1 MRGAGALV
9 AALNIHTLEST
20 HVPNA
25 LRALVNIY
33 KPKNNKIYFVRTVA
47 IRAAGK
53 FTRKEFKKACLYLD
67 IKHKLLFTCYIPI
80 RNNGICH
87 KRPDEIDP
95 LALIL
100 CLHSYL

>member
-25 LRALVNIY
+25 LRALINIY

-53 FTRKEFKKACLYLD
+53 FTRKEFKKVCLYLD
-67 IKHKLLFTCYIPI
+67 IKHKCHLLLGTMASVIKGQMKLIPS
-80 RNNGICH
+80 H
-87 KRPDEIDP
+87 
-95 LALIL
+95 
-100 CLHSYL
+100 